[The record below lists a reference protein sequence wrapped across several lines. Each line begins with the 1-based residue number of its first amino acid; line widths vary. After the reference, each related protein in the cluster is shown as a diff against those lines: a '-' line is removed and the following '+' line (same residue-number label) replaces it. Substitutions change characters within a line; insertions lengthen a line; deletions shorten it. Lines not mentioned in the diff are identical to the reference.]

1 MSEGRTFSKGMK
13 AGIPIGLGYFAV
25 AFSLGVTAHDCGF
38 NAFQGFLSSF
48 TTYASAGQY
57 MGFTMYAANVTLLQY
72 IAIIAITNARYLL
85 MGVALN
91 QKLPAGTSPAKRLM
105 LGATITDEIFGISI
119 AQPGGLN
126 PEYPLGALIVAMPLW
141 SFGTALG
148 ITMGNLLPLR
158 AVSALSVCLYG
169 MFLAVIIPPSRKDK
183 TVGIF
188 VAISFAASFAS
199 KYISGVRNI
208 SEGNRVILLTV
219 VISAVAALLFPV
231 KCLRHGD
238 IGTASENDADSDHT
252 DDSMRDADDINKCA
266 EGEEPENDNR
276 GGS

>member
-91 QKLPAGTSPAKRLM
+91 QKLPARTSP
-105 LGATITDEIFGISI
+105 TTD
-119 AQPGGLN
+119 
-126 PEYPLGALIVAMPLW
+126 
-141 SFGTALG
+141 
-148 ITMGNLLPLR
+148 R
-158 AVSALSVCLYG
+158 KSV
-169 MFLAVIIPPSRKDK
+169 V
-183 TVGIF
+183 
-188 VAISFAASFAS
+188 
-199 KYISGVRNI
+199 
-208 SEGNRVILLTV
+208 
-219 VISAVAALLFPV
+219 
-231 KCLRHGD
+231 
-238 IGTASENDADSDHT
+238 
-252 DDSMRDADDINKCA
+252 
-266 EGEEPENDNR
+266 
-276 GGS
+276 

>member
-199 KYISGVRNI
+199 KYISRVRNI
-208 SEGNRVILLTV
+208 TEGRSSLHVDPPKKPADSFRPLVHPPRSREPAGPRRPQQTSGSGIRL
-219 VISAVAALLFPV
+219 SPPYPAA
-231 KCLRHGD
+231 
-238 IGTASENDADSDHT
+238 TAS
-252 DDSMRDADDINKCA
+252 A
-266 EGEEPENDNR
+266 EPR
-276 GGS
+276 